1 MQLLM
6 STPRNGT
13 EGSTGAERKVVAAPE
28 TKPDTKGEESQANV
42 DFALLCQRAFCLHST
57 ALAAAVALRN
67 SGST

>member
-28 TKPDTKGEESQANV
+28 TKPDTKGKSQSDV
-42 DFALLCQRAFCLHST
+42 DFAMLC
-57 ALAAAVALRN
+57 
-67 SGST
+67 